1 MTQLTIEQMTAKL
14 SALLTQRL
22 NVSGRTLDTRVSR
35 GRWRLPRPVRQAAA
49 ELVAAQNLV
58 QSPKLRRQLD
68 QDALS
73 RAYDLC
79 DAHLR
84 GLNRAKRRKG
94 VILDTAARIAFALL
108 AVIVV
113 WVSVLH
119 WRGFV

>member
-22 NVSGRTLDTRVSR
+22 NVSGRTLDIRVSR
-35 GRWRLPRPVRQAAA
+35 ARWRLPRPVRQAAA
-49 ELVAAQNLV
+49 ELVAAQHLV

-68 QDALS
+68 QDALN

>member
-1 MTQLTIEQMTAKL
+1 MTALTIEDMTAKL
-14 SALLTQRL
+14 SALLSQRL
-22 NVSGRTLDTRVSR
+22 NVSGRTLDTRVNR
-35 GRWRLPRPVRQAAA
+35 AKWRLPRPVRKAAG
-49 ELVAAQNLV
+49 ELVAAQNLA

-68 QDALS
+68 QDALI

-108 AVIVV
+108 AVIVL